1 MNNIIIEFNNILRH
15 EKIIHKNEYKFYLSN
30 EILNFIS
37 KRNDILLIIN
47 AEYDAPTAECV
58 INYYNKYWGNKEF
71 NEILEKKGL
80 RYEWYDTTTL
90 FIYKNND
97 DDDYNDDDD

>member
-1 MNNIIIEFNNILRH
+1 MNNIINEFNNILKH
-15 EKIIHKNEYKFYLSN
+15 EEIITIDKYKYLSN

-47 AEYDAPTAECV
+47 SEYDAPTAECV
-58 INYYNKYWGNKEF
+58 INYYNMYWGNTKF
-71 NEILEKKGL
+71 NELLEKNNA

-90 FIYKNND
+90 FIYKND
-97 DDDYNDDDD
+97 DINN

>member
-1 MNNIIIEFNNILRH
+1 MNNIITEFNNILRH
-15 EKIIHKNEYKFYLSN
+15 EKIITKNEYKFYLSN

-71 NEILEKKGL
+71 NELLEKKRL
-80 RYEWYDTTTL
+80 RYEWYDMTTL
-90 FIYKNND
+90 FIYNNND
-97 DDDYNDDDD
+97 DDDYNDDND